1 MRFLRSFIYFFF
13 FLIIYLAVLGLSCDM
28 GDLLVGT
35 GELLVAAHGI
45 QFLDQGSNP
54 GPLHWE
60 RRVLATEPR
69 VKSLYEGSLKAHRKV
84 LFLGLT

>member
-1 MRFLRSFIYFFF
+1 M
-13 FLIIYLAVLGLSCDM
+13 LGLSCDM
-28 GDLLVGT
+28 GDLLVGA
-35 GELLVAAHGI
+35 GELLVAAHGT

-69 VKSLYEGSLKAHRKV
+69 VKSLYEGSLKAHRKA